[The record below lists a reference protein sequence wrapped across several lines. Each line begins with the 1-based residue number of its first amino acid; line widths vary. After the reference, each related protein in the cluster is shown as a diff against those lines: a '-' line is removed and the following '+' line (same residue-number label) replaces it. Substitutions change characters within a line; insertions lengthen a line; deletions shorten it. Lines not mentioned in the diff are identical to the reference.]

1 MAQTMI
7 SIRIDENLKR
17 EMDDICQE
25 LGLNMTTAFTIFAKQ
40 MVRER
45 KIPFE
50 VSATTSKE
58 EMSAMTI
65 DDQMSIVANELADEF
80 ECKHVITRSELQNIM
95 WQRFNVPSG
104 SVIPSDY
111 CYNRL
116 NNGITLKKPTL
127 FEFLGG
133 GKYLCLGEN
142 YCYNGPIFHR
152 PRGAIGDEIVGQCID
167 GERIPDYPFWETNKK
182 G

>member
-7 SIRIDENLKR
+7 SIRIDENLKKD
-17 EMDDICQE
+17 MDAICQE
-25 LGLNMTTAFTIFAKQ
+25 LGLNMTTAFTIFAKK

-50 VSATTSKE
+50 ISATASND
-58 EMSAMTI
+58 EMGTMTI
-65 DDQMSIVANELADEF
+65 DEQMTVIANELADEF
-80 ECKHVITRSELQNIM
+80 MCKHIITRSELQSIM
-95 WQRFNVPSG
+95 WKRFNVVPG

-116 NNGITLKKPTL
+116 NNGMTLKKPTL

-133 GKYLCLGEN
+133 GKYLCLGDH
-142 YCYNGPIFHR
+142 YCYNGPIYHR
-152 PRGAIGDEIVGQCID
+152 PRGASLDDVVGQCID
-167 GERIPDYPFWETNKK
+167 GERIPDYPFWENNTK

>member
-7 SIRIDENLKR
+7 SFRIDENLKR

-25 LGLNMTTAFTIFAKQ
+25 LGLNMTTAFTVFAKQ

-50 VSATTSKE
+50 VSAKTSRG
-58 EMSAMTI
+58 EMGTMTI
-65 DDQMSIVANELADEF
+65 DDQMATIANELADEF
-80 ECKHVITRSELQNIM
+80 EYDHIITRSELQSIM
-95 WQRFNVPSG
+95 RQRFGVASG

-116 NNGITLKKPTL
+116 NNGITLEKPTL

-133 GKYLCLGEN
+133 GRYRCLGEN
-142 YCYNGPIFHR
+142 YCYNGPIKHR
-152 PRGAIGDEIVGQCID
+152 PRGSNVDEIVGQCID
-167 GERIPDYPFWETNKK
+167 GERIPDYPFWETNKR

>member
-7 SIRIDENLKR
+7 SIRMDENLKKDM
-17 EMDDICQE
+17 EFICQE

-40 MVRER
+40 MVREK

-50 VSATTSKE
+50 VSAMTNKE
-58 EMSAMTI
+58 EMDS
-65 DDQMSIVANELADEF
+65 MSIDEKMSTVANELADEF
-80 ECKHVITRSELQNIM
+80 ECEHVITRNELQSIM
-95 WQRFNVPSG
+95 WQRFNVAPG

-127 FEFLGG
+127 FKFLGG
-133 GKYLCLGEN
+133 GKYLCLGEG

-152 PRGAIGDEIVGQCID
+152 QRGASVDDIVGQCID
-167 GERIPDYPFWETNKK
+167 GERIPDYPFWEDNQK

>member
-1 MAQTMI
+1 MYIHRDTMRARGDLMAQTMI

-65 DDQMSIVANELADEF
+65 DDQMSIVANELADE
-80 ECKHVITRSELQNIM
+80 L
-95 WQRFNVPSG
+95 G
-104 SVIPSDY
+104 A
-111 CYNRL
+111 
-116 NNGITLKKPTL
+116 
-127 FEFLGG
+127 EFVQ
-133 GKYLCLGEN
+133 
-142 YCYNGPIFHR
+142 
-152 PRGAIGDEIVGQCID
+152 AIGRKFTLYRESKD
-167 GERIPDYPFWETNKK
+167 NKQIELPRK
-182 G
+182 